1 MSHTTRSVARRRRIG
16 MLMLAAT
23 LLAGCAT
30 AAPTDAP
37 TGATPPASPSDAVA
51 PSPSGPTPVVL
62 DADMSADDAMAI
74 PFLLRQPSLD
84 VRAVNVVGTGL
95 VHCAQGI
102 QFATDILAALGRR
115 DIPVSCGGETPVGP
129 GHEFPAEW
137 RARADAE
144 YGLAVR
150 RQPASI
156 PDMTPTE
163 RLQAVAADAGRPI
176 TVIATGPMTNL
187 AEAFAADPSLPSKIE
202 RIVSMAGALDVPGN
216 VDLGQ
221 GPLPA
226 EWNVYADPT
235 AWDQVLRSGVPI
247 TLVPL
252 DATKDAPVNDAF
264 LAELEQDH
272 SAAPADIVYEL
283 LLRGALDAAYGDQL
297 WDPLAAVMT
306 VDESVGTFETMP
318 LKVITA
324 DGRES
329 GRTMRVD
336 DGVPVRVATAAD
348 QSRFEERFLQG
359 LRLGAPGDTPFS
371 VAGTMRV
378 TFDGTTC
385 VDERPTTV
393 APGTYIL
400 EVESTAQAPVLF
412 AQVRL
417 KGDATWT
424 ELLAD
429 NAKDPSRTEP
439 PSYADVPWTTVLEVP
454 GSSRAVLEFEPAT
467 YGFACLFLGDAA
479 RAVPAATGFTV
490 AAP

>member
-1 MSHTTRSVARRRRIG
+1 MSRAKRPVAHRRRIG
-16 MLMLAAT
+16 MLVPAAI

-30 AAPTDAP
+30 AAPS
-37 TGATPPASPSDAVA
+37 GTPPGSTPSATSAEVVV
-51 PSPSGPTPVVL
+51 PSPGGPTPVVL
-62 DADMSADDAMAI
+62 DADMSSDDAMAI
-74 PFLLRQPSLD
+74 PFLVREPSLD
-84 VRAVNVVGTGL
+84 VRALNVVGTGL

-102 QFATDILAALGRR
+102 QFATDILAALGRL
-115 DIPVSCGGETPVGP
+115 DIPVACGGETPVGP

-144 YGLAVR
+144 YGLSVR

-202 RIVSMAGALDVPGN
+202 QIVAMAGAVDVPGN

-235 AWDQVLRSGVPI
+235 AWDDILRSGIPMTMI
-247 TLVPL
+247 PL
-252 DATKDAPVNDAF
+252 DATKDTPVNAAF
-264 LAELEQDH
+264 LGELERDH
-272 SAAPADIVYEL
+272 AAAPADIVYEL
-283 LLRGALDAAYGDQL
+283 LMRKALDPAYGDQF

-306 VDESVGTFETMP
+306 VDQSVGTVETMP
-318 LKVITA
+318 LKVVTA
-324 DGRES
+324 EGRES
-329 GRTMRVD
+329 GRTMRAD

-348 QSRFEERFLQG
+348 QSRFEERFLEG
-359 LRLGAPGDTPFS
+359 LRLGAPRDTPFS

-385 VDERPTTV
+385 VDQRPTTV

-400 EVESTAQAPVLF
+400 EVESAAQAPVLF

-429 NAKDPSRTEP
+429 SAKNPSNTEP
-439 PSYADVPWTTVLEVP
+439 PPYADVPWTTVLEVP
-454 GSSRAVLEFEPAT
+454 GSTQAVLEFEPVT
-467 YGFACLFLGDAA
+467 YGFACLFLGDPS